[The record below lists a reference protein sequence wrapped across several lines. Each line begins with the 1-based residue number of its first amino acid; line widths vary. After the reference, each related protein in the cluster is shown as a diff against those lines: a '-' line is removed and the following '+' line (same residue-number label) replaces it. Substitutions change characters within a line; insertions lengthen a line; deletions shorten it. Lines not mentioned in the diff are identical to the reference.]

1 MNLRCLKSLENEVGL
16 IKTEIKMYNIN
27 LKLFN
32 GNLNNMGV
40 VYFK

>member
-1 MNLRCLKSLENEVGL
+1 MNFRRLKSLENEVGL

-27 LKLFN
+27 LMLFN
-32 GNLNNMGV
+32 SDLNNLKV

>member
-1 MNLRCLKSLENEVGL
+1 MNLRCLKSQENEVGL

-27 LKLFN
+27 LKLFS
-32 GNLNNMGV
+32 GNLNNMEE